1 MPILAWIVVGLIGGF
16 VGSMIVNKRG
26 QGPLGD
32 VLLGVIGSVV
42 GGWAFN
48 RFGHSGVTGM
58 NLYSIMV
65 SAIGTIMVLVVY
77 HALRRAR
84 ARVIATDRPAPKPAG
99 RPTLG

>member
-32 VLLGVIGSVV
+32 VFLGVIGSVV
-42 GGWAFN
+42 GGWALK

-58 NLYSIMV
+58 NLYSIVV
-65 SAIGTIMVLVVY
+65 SAIGTIMVLGVY
-77 HALRRAR
+77 HALRRAQ
-84 ARVIATDRPAPKPAG
+84 ARVIATNRAAPKPAG
-99 RPTLG
+99 RPTQG